1 MGKEAA
7 EALLRKIAVRY
18 ADILKGNLAGIY
30 VHGSL
35 AFGCFCFERSDIDF
49 IVVTKRKIPLPLKC
63 RLVQTLLDLTR
74 EAPAKGFE
82 MSAVL
87 SSFCNPF
94 VYPTPFEI
102 HYSDAYRDAAREN
115 LQAYCR
121 KMHGTDKDL
130 AAHFTVIHKTGY
142 ALTGAPIEEVFREVP
157 RRAYLDSI
165 LRDIDGAE
173 REILKDP
180 VYFLLN
186 MCRVAAYVEE
196 GLVLSKKRGGE
207 WETEKFPACASLFRM
222 ALKSYRGEECAPF
235 DERELKACASF
246 LLGRIGEG
254 KKNLRSLG
262 SYKNTKR

>member
-18 ADILKGNLAGIY
+18 TDILKGNLAGIY

-142 ALTGAPIEEVFREVP
+142 ALTGAPIEEVFGRC
-157 RRAYLDSI
+157 L
-165 LRDIDGAE
+165 G
-173 REILKDP
+173 
-180 VYFLLN
+180 
-186 MCRVAAYVEE
+186 
-196 GLVLSKKRGGE
+196 
-207 WETEKFPACASLFRM
+207 
-222 ALKSYRGEECAPF
+222 
-235 DERELKACASF
+235 
-246 LLGRIGEG
+246 GRISTVSCG
-254 KKNLRSLG
+254 
-262 SYKNTKR
+262 T